1 MMNNTDISKLVINL
15 LNKLGVTEACLSP
28 GARNSPIICAFS
40 NTDFNLHSILDERS
54 SGFYALGLSKIK
66 KSPVLVC
73 CTSGTALANLYPAVI
88 EARMSETPL
97 IIISADRPKE
107 AIGTGENQTINQEN
121 LYGDY
126 VKDYMSINC
135 KDYTKKS
142 VENKITEIVNLS
154 LGKTEGELLSEKGP
168 IHINLHFDEPLLSN
182 NSKSEFK
189 NIEIKSVNPKDAD
202 IKSLTIDK
210 SMKKTIIVCGQS
222 DLEDYSSIINK
233 ISNKLGA
240 PILSDISSNIISNN
254 NIISYYDHFINDI
267 EAPDLIIRFGKKPL
281 SKKLLSLLEKYR
293 DITYLFRF
301 RTLYND
307 DTLQSNL
314 INHVKV
320 EECEYNNS
328 WINTF
333 KNNDILIK
341 DKIKLIDKESK
352 LNEFIFSSQ
361 IAKQFPQDSN
371 VFIGNSLI
379 IRAFNS
385 FSKKRF
391 NKVKF
396 YSNRGT
402 SGIDGNIATSLGI
415 ASQSNQNNYLVIGDQ
430 SFMHDVGSLQILAE
444 TKQKLTIFIVN
455 NYGGSIF
462 NYLPNLKKIDS
473 NSFEN
478 YILNKHSND
487 FKSIVKSYGLKY
499 KKISSIND
507 LKDIDMN
514 ETKIYEIIINDKDSI
529 KYIRNFSTSLYS
541 HD

>member
-1 MMNNTDISKLVINL
+1 MNNTDISKLVINL

-28 GARNSPIICAFS
+28 GARNSPIISAFFK
-40 NTDFNLHSILDERS
+40 TDFNLHPILDERS

-66 KSPVLVC
+66 KSPIIVC

-88 EARMSETPL
+88 EARMTETPL
-97 IIISADRPKE
+97 LIISADRPKE

-126 VKDYMSINC
+126 VKDYVSINC
-135 KDYTKKS
+135 KDDTSES
-142 VENKITEIVNLS
+142 VVNKITKIVNLS
-154 LGKTEGELLSEKGP
+154 LGKIEGELLSEKGP

-182 NSKSEFK
+182 NSKSDFK
-189 NIEIKSVNPKDAD
+189 SIEIKSINPKDTD
-202 IKSLTIDK
+202 IVSLTIDK
-210 SMKKTIIVCGQS
+210 SIKKTIIVCGQS
-222 DLEDYSSIINK
+222 DLENYSSTINN

-240 PILSDISSNIISNN
+240 PILSDISSNIISSN

-267 EAPDLIIRFGKKPL
+267 EAPDLILRFGKKPL
-281 SKKLLSLLEKYR
+281 SKKLLSLLKKHR

-301 RTLYND
+301 RTIYND

-314 INHVKV
+314 INHVQIKG
-320 EECEYNNS
+320 CKYNDR
-328 WINTF
+328 WINAF
-333 KNNDILIK
+333 KKNDILIK
-341 DKIKLIDKESK
+341 DKIKLFNKESK

-361 IAKQFPQDSN
+361 IAKQFPKDSN
-371 VFIGNSLI
+371 VFIGNSLL

-391 NKVKF
+391 NKIKF

-402 SGIDGNIATSLGI
+402 SGIDGNIATSIGI
-415 ASQSNQNNYLVIGDQ
+415 ASQSNKNNYLVIGDQ
-430 SFMHDVGSLQILAE
+430 SFMHDVGSLQILSE
-444 TKQKLTIFIVN
+444 KKQKLTIFIIN

-473 NSFEN
+473 NYFKN
-478 YILNKHSND
+478 YILNEHSNN

-507 LKDIDMN
+507 LKNINMD

-541 HD
+541 ED